1 MADISD
7 GYTSDSINQF
17 SFHGFNRREFFGV
30 KSDNSLEIHN
40 KISFNNTNNNNNNN
54 CNNILIDNQK
64 STSVLRDSY
73 PQKFSKHKT
82 EDSIQMTDIK
92 VSIILYGFIAFP
104 F

>member
-30 KSDNSLEIHN
+30 KSENSLEIHN
-40 KISFNNTNNNNNNN
+40 KVSFNNTNNNNN
-54 CNNILIDNQK
+54 CNILIDNQK
-64 STSVLRDSY
+64 SSSVLRDSY
-73 PQKFSKHKT
+73 PQKFSKHRT

-92 VSIILYGFIAFP
+92 VSINYFYRLESIHS
-104 F
+104 